1 MPNRPNLIARVR
13 DVMRGDAERA
23 RQDEAP
29 VVPAPPAAPRIR
41 SRNAP
46 ANPELQ
52 QCEAE
57 ARYHRDRLALY
68 RARLLGST
76 SASPGRLREL
86 ERVSAAADERLA
98 HLKRRSR

>member
-1 MPNRPNLIARVR
+1 VPNRPNLIARVR

-23 RQDEAP
+23 RQDAP

-41 SRNAP
+41 SRKAP
-46 ANPELQ
+46 ANAELQ